1 MITPTDIQYA
11 QKLRALRITKNVK
24 QEDAYLLLNL
34 NSQQEYSKLENG
46 KRNFTDELIEKISEA
61 FNVTTDEFVS
71 PIQNTN
77 ISNSP
82 NSFNHSQ
89 NNIVNDSDFV
99 GKLLNSKDETIFSQ
113 NETIL
118 VLKEL
123 MAQQKEIIDLLKK
136 K

>member
-11 QKLRALRITKNVK
+11 QKLRALRINKNVK
-24 QEDAYLLLNL
+24 QEDAYLMLNL

-46 KRNFTDELIEKISEA
+46 KKSFTDELIEKISEA
-61 FNVTTDEFVS
+61 FNVSADEFIS

-99 GKLLNSKDETIFSQ
+99 GKLLKSKDETISSQ
-113 NETIL
+113 NETIKQ
-118 VLKEL
+118 LKE
-123 MAQQKEIIDLLKK
+123 MVELLKRK
-136 K
+136 